1 MATNFSNQLPQGVPF
16 VDKRNMVDYRWIAI
30 LNKIT
35 AATTPTGTGY
45 VVDGSAETY
54 ATMTLYQG
62 AYASRPP
69 TPETGSIF
77 FSLDTGEIFFEN
89 AGSWVRLDTPLTGD
103 VSKPAGS
110 DVVTLNTVNFAP
122 GTWGDSSNYPVVTV
136 NEKGLVTNV
145 TLEPFT
151 PTTNSPGAPNYSVQF
166 NDGGVFGGQAT
177 FTYNPAAETLT
188 VKNLFIGNA
197 IAFANPVP
205 TRTNLLPTQTG
216 LSNYSLLTNGTDVF
230 WGANRTVDIPFQWNV
245 TSVFTLLTV
254 PADVVVKNVTTY
266 IEQAFDGTGAVL
278 TIGDASDHA
287 SLQNNIDPYEAVGY
301 SSTPVAKYVTATEIF
316 LFINPGTATQGYGLI
331 SIELQQR

>member
-1 MATNFSNQLPQGVPF
+1 MANNFSNQLPQGVPF

-35 AATTPTGTGY
+35 SAVTPTGTGY

-54 ATMTLYQG
+54 ATMTLFQG
-62 AYASRPP
+62 AYANRPP
-69 TPETGSIF
+69 LPETGSIY
-77 FSLDTGEIFFEN
+77 FSLDTGEIFFES
-89 AGSWVRLDTPLTGD
+89 AGSWARLDTPLTGD

-122 GTWGDSSNYPVVTV
+122 GTWGSSSEYPVITV

-145 TLEPFT
+145 TLEPFVPAT
-151 PTTNSPGAPNYSVQF
+151 STPGAPNYSVQF
-166 NDGGVFGGQAT
+166 NESGVFGGQNT
-177 FTYNPAAETLT
+177 FIYNPTTQTLQ
-188 VKNLFIGNA
+188 VRNVFVGNE

-245 TSVFTLLTV
+245 TSTFLLLTV

-266 IEQAFDGTGAVL
+266 IEEAFDGTGATL
-278 TIGDASDHA
+278 TIGDAVDSA
-287 SLQNNIDPYEAVGY
+287 SLQNNIDPYEAVGF
-301 SSTPVAKYVTATEIF
+301 SSTPVAKYATDTAIS